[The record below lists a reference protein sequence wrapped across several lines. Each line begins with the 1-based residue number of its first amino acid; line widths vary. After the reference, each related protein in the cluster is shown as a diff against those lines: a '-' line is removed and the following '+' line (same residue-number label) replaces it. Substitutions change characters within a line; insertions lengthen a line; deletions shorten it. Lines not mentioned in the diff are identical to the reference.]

1 MILEVFAFSHKWI
14 PLCKS
19 HSIEPH
25 SPAKFFSSHTTSS
38 LSEQRN
44 ELKEEYE
51 QLENRV
57 NDLAQK
63 PQEALN
69 ILQRYTSWDSDNPYG
84 HPPIVEVHTEDKNQ
98 TMSVPIHKHK
108 CIIQNLCTFSLCC

>member
-84 HPPIVEVHTEDKNQ
+84 HPPIVEVVNNIGIDRSK
-98 TMSVPIHKHK
+98 
-108 CIIQNLCTFSLCC
+108 